1 MEEDSS
7 NLPHK
12 KITLL
17 FMDEVYKLDKEKL
30 MSECEYFRT
39 MFNQAFSDSKD
50 DIIKIK
56 FAFRPDSFKDFCTWM
71 EKDSPPADLEI
82 PRIPG
87 KSCLEHLEYSEDYDH
102 FDRLRN
108 LLEISLVYHAN
119 NLIRDLTSIVAQH
132 WLNSC
137 SKNQRYFFDIWI
149 SSLELRFPELA
160 DLAKFLCCQNLRS
173 LDQSLFSRKELT
185 HERFVSLMG
194 SVHHTASKEYLSNVI
209 DARLS
214 VEADDLKRKDLNDL
228 LNRIKLAKR
237 ESWTMNCF
245 FVDTTKK
252 EGSDFVISRDIFS
265 LRPKKC
271 VVNPHNKFERL
282 INVWKTMCGDNKD
295 LVGAGII
302 GKGSNIFRVGGE
314 IRIGSNKFLLNVGRY
329 CLITKRWYYLTR
341 LRTPR
346 RHMGLAISNDK
357 LIVIGGVGRYRMKQ
371 SSIEMLDMTENTWTR
386 GPELPET
393 FTDIPACCV
402 VRGMVVIHISR
413 LYIFNPLKNS
423 WIGIQSNLHPNLL
436 LGVRTFGVHGDTV
449 YFVTSEFEQIL
460 AFKIQWVRD
469 ACEHDDGDC
478 ECDIVGAIISQTQ
491 VSQNQDLGI
500 LLNMTIANEIQSV
513 AFCNEV
519 DDLFNLVSTTDSF
532 QKTSVEYSRIDE
544 SKKLVEKF
552 ALKDFPSFVFIG
564 NGFQV
569 IDPDYINLNHME
581 VPLND

>member
-1 MEEDSS
+1 
-7 NLPHK
+7 
-12 KITLL
+12 
-17 FMDEVYKLDKEKL
+17 
-30 MSECEYFRT
+30 

-119 NLIRDLTSIVAQH
+119 NLIHDLTSIVAQH

-160 DLAKFLCCQNLRS
+160 DLAKFLCCQNLPS
-173 LDQSLFSRKELT
+173 LDQNVFSRKELT

-194 SVHHTASKEYLSNVI
+194 SVHHTASKEYLANII

-214 VEADDLKRKDLNDL
+214 VETDDLKRKDLNDL
-228 LNRIKLAKR
+228 MNKIKLAKR
-237 ESWTMNCF
+237 
-245 FVDTTKK
+245 
-252 EGSDFVISRDIFS
+252 
-265 LRPKKC
+265 
-271 VVNPHNKFERL
+271 
-282 INVWKTMCGDNKD
+282 
-295 LVGAGII
+295 
-302 GKGSNIFRVGGE
+302 SNIFRVGGE

-346 RHMGLAISNDK
+346 RHMGLAISNNK

-393 FTDIPACCV
+393 FTDIPACYV

-413 LYIFNPLKNS
+413 PYIFNPFKNS
-423 WIGIQSNLHPNLL
+423 WIGIRNHLRPNLL

-449 YFVTSEFEQIL
+449 YFGKT
-460 AFKIQWVRD
+460 
-469 ACEHDDGDC
+469 
-478 ECDIVGAIISQTQ
+478 
-491 VSQNQDLGI
+491 
-500 LLNMTIANEIQSV
+500 LL
-513 AFCNEV
+513 
-519 DDLFNLVSTTDSF
+519 
-532 QKTSVEYSRIDE
+532 SRC
-544 SKKLVEKF
+544 L
-552 ALKDFPSFVFIG
+552 LK
-564 NGFQV
+564 NCK
-569 IDPDYINLNHME
+569 
-581 VPLND
+581 